1 MNHNQ
6 KAKQNSLIQ
15 TSEGNFGTSYSYR
28 GEDNRPIED
37 FFKKDFF
44 ETVKTRLVPS
54 DTIRVIEMKNGKVT
68 ASILMIVISR
78 SKKDLD
84 LDIRPYD
91 NAEIIRYSDEPVI
104 EPTPE
109 EDFPDVKY
117 ITGSGQVEQDRVTKM
132 YQIKCDG
139 KVVCETEKK
148 GLAMAIA
155 RGDAPIPQS

>member
-6 KAKQNSLIQ
+6 KAKQNSRIQ
-15 TSEGNFGTSYSYR
+15 TSDGNFGTSYTYR

-44 ETVKTRLVPS
+44 ETVKTRLVPA
-54 DTIRVIEMKNGKVT
+54 DTIRVIEMKDGKVT

-78 SKKDLD
+78 SKKKLD

-91 NAEIIRYSDEPVI
+91 NAEVIRYSDELVI
-104 EPTPE
+104 EPAPE
-109 EDFPDVKY
+109 EEFQDVVY
-117 ITGSGQVEQDRVTKM
+117 ISGSGIVEQDKVTKM
-132 YQIKCDG
+132 YQVKCDG
-139 KVVCETEKK
+139 KIICETDKK